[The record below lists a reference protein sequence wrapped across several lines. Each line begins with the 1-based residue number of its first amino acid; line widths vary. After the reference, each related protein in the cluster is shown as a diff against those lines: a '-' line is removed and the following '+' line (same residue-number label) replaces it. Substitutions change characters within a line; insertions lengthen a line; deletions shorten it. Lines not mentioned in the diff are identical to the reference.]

1 MENILTIKDMYEIL
15 LDERIATE
23 DEINLVTDING
34 WNEES
39 MLDILYAR
47 TGLRSFDQL
56 SEEEE

>member
-1 MENILTIKDMYEIL
+1 MENTLTIKDMYEIL

-34 WNEES
+34 WNEGS